1 MKIIEPSYEILTPIS
16 DGGIEELQR
25 IERAAR
31 TCYKSE
37 DKMTDDG
44 ESAKKIVKMLVE
56 HGHDAMLEH
65 SSLTVRFITDRGVS
79 HELVRHRLA
88 AYAQESTRYCS
99 YDKGKFGG
107 EITVVRPSNL
117 DRGSYAYV
125 VWRAACIRA
134 EEAYM
139 ALLDYGCKPQDA
151 RSVLPTSLKTE
162 IVVTANYREWRHILS
177 LRTDK
182 AAHPDIRAL
191 LTPLLEEL
199 KKRIPIVFDGIGN
212 ED

>member
-16 DGGIEELQR
+16 DGGIEELKR

-37 DKMTDDG
+37 EKITDDG

-117 DRGSYAYV
+117 DRASCAYI
-125 VWRAACIRA
+125 VWRVACIRA

-139 ALLDYGCKPQDA
+139 ELLDYGCKPQDA

-162 IVVTANYREWRHILS
+162 IVVTANYREWRHILA

-191 LTPLLEEL
+191 LTPLLAEL
-199 KKRIPIVFDGIGN
+199 QKRIPIVFDGIGN
-212 ED
+212 EG

>member
-16 DGGIEELQR
+16 DGGIEELKR

-107 EITVVRPSNL
+107 EITVVRPSNIE
-117 DRGSYAYV
+117 RVSYAYS
-125 VWRAACIRA
+125 VWSVACRRA

-139 ALLDYGCKPQDA
+139 ELLDDGCKPQDA

-162 IVVTANYREWRHILS
+162 IVVTANYREWRHILA

-191 LTPLLEEL
+191 LTPLLAEL
-199 KKRIPIVFDGIGN
+199 QKRIPIVFDGIGN

>member
-16 DGGIEELQR
+16 DGGIEELKR

-65 SSLTVRFITDRGVS
+65 SSLTARFITDRGVS

-107 EITVVRPSNL
+107 EIAVVRPSNI
-117 DRGSYAYV
+117 DMVSDAYI
-125 VWRAACIRA
+125 VWSAACRRA

-139 ALLDYGCKPQDA
+139 ELLDDGCKPQDA

-162 IVVTANYREWRHILS
+162 IVVTANYREWRHILA
-177 LRTDK
+177 LRTDE

-191 LTPLLEEL
+191 LTPMLAEL
-199 KKRIPIVFDGIGN
+199 QKRIPIVFDGIGN

>member
-16 DGGIEELQR
+16 EGGIEELKR

-65 SSLTVRFITDRGVS
+65 SSLTARFITDRGVS

-107 EITVVRPSNL
+107 EITVVRPSNIE
-117 DRGSYAYV
+117 RVSYAYS
-125 VWRAACIRA
+125 VWSVACRRA

-139 ALLDYGCKPQDA
+139 ELLDDGCKPQDA

-191 LTPLLEEL
+191 LTPLLAEL
-199 KKRIPIVFDGIGN
+199 QKRIPIVFDGIGN